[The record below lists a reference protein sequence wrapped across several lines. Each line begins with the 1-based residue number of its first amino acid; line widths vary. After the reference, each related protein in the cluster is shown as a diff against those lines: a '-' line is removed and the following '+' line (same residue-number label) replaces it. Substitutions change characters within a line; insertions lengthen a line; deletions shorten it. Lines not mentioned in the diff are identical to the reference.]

1 MIFPDSGVTHP
12 TTPVPAALFRQPKP
26 LPAIENDKLDRDR
39 RHRPSLPDMMHVMVI
54 KRRRNWE
61 WRIHDQAG
69 RLMMRGRERT
79 RPAARYQGY
88 RNLFMLL
95 AIGRNPT
102 DPQAARK
109 FSKGDAPAVTPPEA
123 TKQRSVQ
130 RRQST

>member
-1 MIFPDSGVTHP
+1 MLRAGNA
-12 TTPVPAALFRQPKP
+12 PARRLCFVSRNCFELFK
-26 LPAIENDKLDRDR
+26 NDTLDIIR

-61 WRIHDQAG
+61 WRLHDESG
-69 RLMMRGRERT
+69 RLMMRGRERS

-95 AIGRNPT
+95 AIGRLPT

-109 FSKGDAPAVTPPEA
+109 VSKGDAPVTPPE
-123 TKQRSVQ
+123 TKQRSFP